1 MRLKTLKLGLRSCDN
16 GPWWD
21 QMARDSVQ
29 EMHQNMHRSM
39 HGNMHRI
46 HAPAKNA
53 HMHAHAQISR
63 PLLVGAL
70 GNCASWEPQVQVRG
84 AGVAPSEKLVCYIAV
99 VDIELIT
106 LIKYCL

>member
-1 MRLKTLKLGLRSCDN
+1 
-16 GPWWD
+16 
-21 QMARDSVQ
+21 
-29 EMHQNMHRSM
+29 
-39 HGNMHRI
+39 MHRI